1 MEKVTKAL
9 QYEKLY
15 NSELKKEFIEQYT
28 SIDSKLTIYWQF
40 LKIAKKESEKKKDLF
55 EMDYNEVF
63 ELLEEAECSSINS
76 AINHINTYKR
86 YIDYFY
92 DKGYTNRNVL
102 AEIDIPLSDLAKEVV
117 ADYKNKRYTREQLIT
132 EMIDELPNYT
142 DGALLLALFEGIKG
156 KGFSELL
163 TLRMNDDTFKELED
177 GTYKVHLYEEGTHKE
192 RDVII
197 SKELYNLLKLADSQ
211 PSYRTNNKDE
221 DVETPFNESEFIFKK
236 AKKGKQGN
244 TQVLDRHFI
253 TRKFV
258 FFKKEFGN
266 DNLTADDIVQSGMM
280 DMAYQLYLKN
290 GKLGR
295 EELLE
300 IGEQYDTLMA
310 TSDGKTF
317 YRNITHLKRLIFT
330 DSFTK
335 MYGNIEYAD

>member
-1 MEKVTKAL
+1 ML
-9 QYEKLY
+9 QYDKLY
-15 NSELKKEFIEQYT
+15 NSELKKAFIEQYT
-28 SIDSKLTIYWQF
+28 SLDSKLTIYWQL
-40 LKIAKKESEKKKDLF
+40 LKIAETEFDKNKDLF
-55 EMDYNEVF
+55 DMDFNEIF
-63 ELLEEAECSSINS
+63 ELLEGIECSSVNS

-86 YIDYFY
+86 YIQYCQDR
-92 DKGYTNRNVL
+92 GYTNRNAL
-102 AEIDIPLSDLAKEVV
+102 AETEDPLSEIAQQVV
-117 ADYKNKRYTREQLIT
+117 ADFKNQRYTREKLMT
-132 EMIDELPNYT
+132 EMVDELTNYT

-163 TLRMNDDTFKELED
+163 TLRMTEENFKELED
-177 GTYKVHLYEEGTHKE
+177 GRFKVHLYEAETHKE

-197 SKELYNLLKLADSQ
+197 SRELYRLLDLANKQ
-211 PSYRTNNKDE
+211 TAYRTNNKDE

-244 TQVLDRHFI
+244 SQVLDRHFI

-266 DNLTADDIVQSGMM
+266 GNLTADDIVQSGMM
-280 DMAYQLYLKN
+280 DMAYRLYLEN

-295 EELLE
+295 EELLQ

-310 TSDGKTF
+310 TSDGENF

-330 DSFTK
+330 ESFKK